1 MSLRAGCADS
11 ALVPVPYVSR
21 HQRPTG
27 AAIPHPPMDHRLTT
41 KRVKEVHRS
50 MPRIPSR
57 PRSPTARS
65 HLGQVLD
72 QLIRL
77 ASLGGTDTASAMG
90 LSAQHLSAL
99 VTGEEFPSR
108 LLTERL
114 ARVCGADPMILLK
127 VWDDERCRRS
137 RPT

>member
-1 MSLRAGCADS
+1 
-11 ALVPVPYVSR
+11 
-21 HQRPTG
+21 
-27 AAIPHPPMDHRLTT
+27 
-41 KRVKEVHRS
+41 
-50 MPRIPSR
+50 MPRNPSL

-77 ASLGGTDTASAMG
+77 ASLAGTDTASALG
-90 LSAQHLSAL
+90 LSAQHLSSL

-114 ARVCGADPMILLK
+114 ARVCGADPLILLK
-127 VWDDERCRRS
+127 VWEDERSRRD
-137 RPT
+137 RPM